1 MGFANEQ
8 AAAYIN
14 LALYENSIEQ
24 LGTAKVKLPDIPYL
38 TAGIEGAGFMGK
50 LNVPLMGMVDS
61 MSTTINFLTVT
72 QAAANLASPGAHL
85 LDLRVAEE
93 YWETQQADVG
103 LWAEKYVMLVHTKSL
118 SPGTIAPMSAADTS
132 GEFEV
137 YYYAAYRKGKRL
149 WEIDKRNM
157 RCIFGDKDYM
167 ADTRRALGK
176 I

>member
-1 MGFANEQ
+1 
-8 AAAYIN
+8 
-14 LALYENSIEQ
+14 
-24 LGTAKVKLPDIPYL
+24 
-38 TAGIEGAGFMGK
+38 MGK
-50 LNVPLMGMVDS
+50 LNVPLLGMIDS

-72 QAAANLASPGAHL
+72 QAAANLGSPGKHL

-93 YWETQQADVG
+93 FWEVQQADVG